1 MAQKYHAQR
10 HAQGDSMIVKTFDNG
25 WGNNFPLKQYE
36 QSIVQQYIH
45 PAIKDRVSTV
55 LINSVW
61 YSGDYHQQVLTQLRN
76 MKFDRI
82 IVVAMI
88 DAAIPHREWYNEFN
102 VQVKTVGYYSGADQ
116 IDFWGMFL
124 EKYLQPLRTSWLLD
138 RTGMDTAYM
147 CLNRKP
153 HWHRRQLY
161 QQLQTHNLLD
171 QGIVS
176 MGSESGPAVRILPT
190 DCEHDNLAPN
200 ASREHYG
207 IPNDIASIGHP
218 TNWHRCFLNVVTET
232 VFDINRNGFVSEKI
246 YKPIAGCR
254 PFLIYDTDGATK
266 WLSDR
271 GFEVFTQDFADITDL
286 DLTQPDNIAPFVQQ
300 LCNQG
305 PTYWQSKYVALQ
317 NKIMYNK
324 IHFNEYVKQ
333 QKLIVEKGIQCQ
345 I

>member
-1 MAQKYHAQR
+1 
-10 HAQGDSMIVKTFDNG
+10 MIVKTFDNG

-45 PAIKDRVSTV
+45 PAIKDTVPTV

-61 YSGDYHQQVLTQLRN
+61 YSGDYHQQVLAQLRN

-82 IVVAMI
+82 IVVAML

-138 RTGMDTAYM
+138 CKGMDTAYM

-286 DLTQPDNIAPFVQQ
+286 DLTQPDNIAPFVRQ

>member
-1 MAQKYHAQR
+1 MAQTHHAQR
-10 HAQGDSMIVKTFDNG
+10 HAQGNFMIVKTFDNG

-45 PAIKDRVSTV
+45 PAIKDTVPTV

-61 YSGDYHQQVLTQLRN
+61 YSREYHQQVLTQLRN

-82 IVVAMI
+82 IVVAML
-88 DAAIPHREWYNEFN
+88 DAAIPHREWYNEFD

-116 IDFWGMFL
+116 IDFWSMFL

-200 ASREHYG
+200 ASKEHYG